1 MKIAL
6 CGPPQSGK
14 SVLRERLKYALLGID
29 PNTYPYFIT
38 ANPDGEG
45 AWFQQAVTTDPDA
58 AQAAKKFAKQKWTD
72 AHADKYA
79 SDVRNV
85 TLPLTFIDLGGRV
98 DEKNY
103 RICALA
109 THAILIAP
117 QVEAFQEWRDFAAT
131 CGLTILAELISD
143 YHGAL
148 DSIESS
154 GPPLRASIH
163 HLERGEIDTPRPAIT
178 ALAQV
183 ILDSLKL
190 ELGR

>member
-14 SVLRERLKYALLGID
+14 SVLRERLKSALLALD
-29 PNTYPYFIT
+29 PTFYPYVIT

-45 AWFQQAVTTDPDA
+45 SWFQQAVHTDPDA
-58 AQAAKKFAKQKWTD
+58 AQAAKKLAKQNWTD

-98 DEKNY
+98 DPKNY

-117 QVEAFQEWRDFAAT
+117 SIEAFEEWRHFATT
-131 CGLTILAELISD
+131 CGLKILAELISD
-143 YHGAL
+143 YHGAQ
-148 DSIESS
+148 DSVEST

-163 HLERGEIDTPRPAIT
+163 HLERGDIASTRPAIT
-178 ALAQV
+178 ALAEV
-183 ILDSLKL
+183 ILDCLRL
-190 ELGR
+190 ELRR

>member
-14 SVLRERLKYALLGID
+14 SVLRERLKSALLALD
-29 PNTYPYFIT
+29 PSFYPYVIT

-45 AWFQQAVTTDPDA
+45 SWYQQAVHTDPDA
-58 AQAAKKFAKQKWTD
+58 AQAAKTLAKQKWTD

-98 DEKNY
+98 DEKNH

-117 QVEAFQEWRDFAAT
+117 SIEAFGEWRDFATT

-143 YHGAL
+143 YHGAQ
-148 DSIESS
+148 DVIESS
-154 GPPLRASIH
+154 GPPLRASVH
-163 HLERGEIDTPRPAIT
+163 HLQRGEIAEPRPTIT
-178 ALAQV
+178 ALAQL
-183 ILDSLKL
+183 ILDSLRV
-190 ELGR
+190 ELQR

>member
-14 SVLRERLKYALLGID
+14 SVLRERIKSALLALD
-29 PNTYPYFIT
+29 PSVYPYVIT

-45 AWFQQAVTTDPDA
+45 SWFQQAVRTDPEA
-58 AQAAKKFAKQKWTD
+58 AQAAKKNAKQKWTD

-85 TLPLTFIDLGGRV
+85 TLLTFIDLGGRV

-117 QVEAFQEWRDFAAT
+117 SIEAFAEWRDFANT
-131 CGLTILAELISD
+131 CGLTVLAELISD
-143 YHGAL
+143 YHGTE
-148 DSIESS
+148 DVIESN

-163 HLERGEIDTPRPAIT
+163 HLQRGEIATPRPAIA

-183 ILDSLKL
+183 ILDSLRL
-190 ELGR
+190 ELHR